1 MDGRLLALAR
11 AEKEDIRRRSL
22 AEDERRRQTAYDRI
36 PALRQI
42 DARLAELVGEVTSA
56 VLGGGRPID
65 AIRAESLELLGRRAE
80 LLAENGFPADWLDG
94 AWACADCQD
103 TGYVEGR
110 MCHCL
115 AELYDRQRTK
125 DLSVLLRLGSENFEN
140 FDLSYYD
147 GVPGAR
153 EIMERNLR
161 VCRKYADNFGP
172 DSVNLLFRGGTG
184 LGKTFLSACV
194 ARAVSEKGFSVVYAT
209 VVEAMA
215 AYEDRKFRDDSAA
228 EEKIRRLQTCDLL
241 VLDDLGTEMV
251 TEFTKS
257 ALYTLINARLLGGRK
272 TIISTNLSAGDLE
285 RAYTQQ
291 ICSRLTGEYQDMP
304 FAGRDIRLIRKERGL

>member
-1 MDGRLLALAR
+1 MDGKLLALAR
-11 AEKEDIRRRSL
+11 EEKEEIRRRSM
-22 AEDERRRQTAYDRI
+22 AEDERRRRVAYARI
-36 PALRQI
+36 PELRQI
-42 DARLAELVGEVTSA
+42 DARLAALVGEMASFVM
-56 VLGGGRPID
+56 GGGRP
-65 AIRAESLELLGRRAE
+65 AGEIRDESLALLGRRAE
-80 LLAENGFPADWLDG
+80 LLAENGFAADWLDG
-94 AWACADCQD
+94 AWDCADCQD

-110 MCHCL
+110 MCSCL
-115 AELYDRQRTK
+115 RSLYDRQRTK
-125 DLSVLLRLGSENFEN
+125 DLSALLKLGSESFET
-140 FDLSYYD
+140 FDLSCYD

-153 EIMERNLR
+153 EHMSLVYET
-161 VCRKYADNFGP
+161 CRDYAEHFGP

-184 LGKTFLSACV
+184 LGKTFLSACI
-194 ARAVSEKGFSVVYAT
+194 ARVVSGKGFSVVYAT

-215 AYEDRKFRDDSAA
+215 AYEDRKFRDDPDA

-257 ALYTLINARLLGGRK
+257 ALYTLINTRLLGGKK
-272 TIISTNLSAGDLE
+272 TIVSTNLTAGEME

-291 ICSRLTGEYQDMP
+291 ICSRLTGEYQDIP

>member
-1 MDGRLLALAR
+1 MDGKLLALAR
-11 AEKEDIRRRSL
+11 EEKEQIRRRSL
-22 AEDERRRQTAYDRI
+22 AEDERRRRVAYARI
-36 PALRQI
+36 PELRQI
-42 DARLAELVGEVTSA
+42 DAKLAALVGEMASF
-56 VLGGGRPID
+56 VLGGGRP
-65 AIRAESLELLGRRAE
+65 AGEIRDESLALLGRRAE
-80 LLAENGFPADWLDG
+80 LLAENGFAPDWLDG

-115 AELYDRQRTK
+115 KELYDRQRTK
-125 DLSVLLRLGSENFEN
+125 DLSALLKLGNESFET

-153 EIMERNLR
+153 EQMSLVYE
-161 VCRKYADNFGP
+161 VCREYAENFGP
-172 DSVNLLFRGGTG
+172 GSVNLLFRGGTG
-184 LGKTFLSACV
+184 LGKTFLSACI
-194 ARAVSEKGFSVVYAT
+194 ARVVSAKGFSVVYAT

-215 AYEDRKFRDDSAA
+215 AYEDQKFRDDPDA

-241 VLDDLGTEMV
+241 ILDDLGTEMV

-257 ALYTLINARLLGGRK
+257 ALYTLINARLLGGKK
-272 TIISTNLSAGDLE
+272 TIISTNLTAGEME

>member
-1 MDGRLLALAR
+1 MDGKLLALAR
-11 AEKEDIRRRSL
+11 EEKEEIRLRSL
-22 AEDERRRQTAYDRI
+22 AEDERRRRVAYARI
-36 PALRQI
+36 PELRQI
-42 DARLAELVGEVTSA
+42 DTRLTELVGEVTSS
-56 VLGGGRPID
+56 VLGGGRPIGD
-65 AIRAESLELLGRRAE
+65 IRAESLELLGQRAE
-80 LLAENGFPADWLDG
+80 LLAENGFAPDWLDG
-94 AWACADCQD
+94 AWDCPDCQD

-115 AELYDRQRTK
+115 RALYDRQRTK
-125 DLSVLLRLGSENFEN
+125 DLSALLKLGSESFET

-153 EIMERNLR
+153 KQMEEIYGMCLD
-161 VCRKYADNFGP
+161 YAENFGP
-172 DSVNLLFRGGTG
+172 GSVNLLFRGGTG
-184 LGKTFLSACV
+184 LGKTFLSACI
-194 ARAVSEKGFSVVYAT
+194 ARVVSGKGFSVVYAT

-215 AYEDRKFRDDSAA
+215 AYEDRKFRDDPDA

-257 ALYTLINARLLGGRK
+257 ALYTLINARLLGGKK
-272 TIISTNLSAGDLE
+272 TIISTNLSAAELE